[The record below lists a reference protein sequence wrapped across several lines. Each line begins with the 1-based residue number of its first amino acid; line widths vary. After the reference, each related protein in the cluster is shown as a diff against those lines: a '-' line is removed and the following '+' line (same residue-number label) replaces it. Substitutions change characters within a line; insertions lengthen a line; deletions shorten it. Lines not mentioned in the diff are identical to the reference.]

1 MNFRQN
7 NLLIML
13 SPMML
18 AIMVASLDMAVMPTI
33 LPVMV
38 DSLGDSQNSAWVM
51 TAYMFA
57 ATVTAPVYGCLSDTI
72 SIQRLL
78 QFALLVFA
86 LGATLCASAG
96 SINFLILARFIEGIG
111 SGGLMVLG
119 FILVG
124 KTVTEKQQGICQGIL
139 GGVTAFA
146 ALSGPLLGGIISEYL
161 GWQLIFL
168 LYIPLSLGAVV
179 LSHYYLPKIKYQ
191 NVAKTGFDYCGFILL
206 TLLVADLLYA
216 INQLSAGVTLFDGK
230 NLISIISLIML
241 FIVFIIQE
249 LRAKSPLIPVRL
261 FSNKTLVSILVVVFL
276 SALSSAAATFFL
288 PQYFQYVIGVSS
300 GMSGILIEPVQIG
313 MIIGPVIAGWLT
325 VRHMSYQQGII
336 ISIMLLIVAYLSI
349 SLPENALTVHL
360 IALPSLTLLGLGL
373 GAIMPLLT
381 LSVQRS
387 VEPTLIGTATSLLG
401 LFRSLGS
408 LFGLTLFKLIYS
420 SSLLNE
426 LHQINLGKVSIKNAL
441 ANGIAAF
448 GENVHLQYMTFFDN
462 AFSQVFY
469 FAAGL
474 AVISLLFVY
483 KFDMKQSML
492 VGINKK
498 TKFRRN

>member
-1 MNFRQN
+1 
-7 NLLIML
+7 
-13 SPMML
+13 
-18 AIMVASLDMAVMPTI
+18 
-33 LPVMV
+33 
-38 DSLGDSQNSAWVM
+38 
-51 TAYMFA
+51 
-57 ATVTAPVYGCLSDTI
+57 
-72 SIQRLL
+72 
-78 QFALLVFA
+78 
-86 LGATLCASAG
+86 
-96 SINFLILARFIEGIG
+96 
-111 SGGLMVLG
+111 
-119 FILVG
+119 
-124 KTVTEKQQGICQGIL
+124 
-139 GGVTAFA
+139 
-146 ALSGPLLGGIISEYL
+146 
-161 GWQLIFL
+161 
-168 LYIPLSLGAVV
+168 
-179 LSHYYLPKIKYQ
+179 
-191 NVAKTGFDYCGFILL
+191 
-206 TLLVADLLYA
+206 
-216 INQLSAGVTLFDGK
+216 
-230 NLISIISLIML
+230 
-241 FIVFIIQE
+241 
-249 LRAKSPLIPVRL
+249 
-261 FSNKTLVSILVVVFL
+261 
-276 SALSSAAATFFL
+276 
-288 PQYFQYVIGVSS
+288 
-300 GMSGILIEPVQIG
+300 MSGILIEPVQIG